1 MKDDRKEFVYML
13 FGIMVTN
20 FSNETQYV
28 TELAKAAQQYQTE
41 VCRFTPL
48 QIDVKAKEI
57 QGEIWDTDKESWES
71 KSVPLPDFVYDRS
84 FYGLTRETTEITEK
98 VNWLKEQSVFLGY
111 GLPSKWEIYKALKDH
126 PLLQA
131 FLPKT
136 VQIETAEDIW
146 KQMEDH
152 ERIVLKPSFGSRGT
166 GIYLLEKTDAGTSVT
181 ITKKTEIHKRLFQS
195 KSQLNKWVDRLLQRY
210 SYLCQPYLELAT
222 SKNEPFDLRILM
234 QKNKRNQWV
243 EKGRGIRLGQKNHIT
258 ANIAT
263 GGLFLPVTAFIQQ
276 YLNAIPLAAEQTIHH
291 ILRTLPEQVE
301 ATFHRLFELGI
312 DLGVDQNGKVW
323 ILDINSKPGRKIIE
337 VLYPNQYEQL
347 YHSPILYSQY
357 LAHSLLK
364 AGE

>member
-1 MKDDRKEFVYML
+1 ML
-13 FGIMVTN
+13 FGIMTTN
-20 FSNETQYV
+20 FSNEQQYV
-28 TELAKAAQQYQTE
+28 TELAKAAQQHQVE
-41 VCRFTPL
+41 VCRFSPL
-48 QIDVKAKEI
+48 QIDIKTKEI
-57 QGEIWDTDKESWES
+57 QAEIWDSEKESWMN
-71 KSVPLPDFVYDRS
+71 KTVPLPDFVYDRS

-98 VNWLKEQSVFLGY
+98 VNWLKKQSVFLGY
-111 GLPSKWEIYKALKDH
+111 GLPSKWDVYKALKDH

-136 VQIETAEDIW
+136 VQIETAEDMW
-146 KQMEDH
+146 TQLAEH
-152 ERIVLKPSFGSRGT
+152 ERIVLKPSFGARGT
-166 GIYLLEKTDAGTSVT
+166 GIYLLERTDAGTNVT
-181 ITKKTEIHKRLFQS
+181 MTKKTETYKRLFQS

-222 SKNEPFDLRILM
+222 AQNEPFDFRILM
-234 QKNKRNQWV
+234 QKDKRNQWV
-243 EKGRGIRLGQKNHIT
+243 EKGRGIRLGQKDHIT

-263 GGLFLPVTAFIQQ
+263 GGLFLPITAFLQQ
-276 YLNAIPLAAEQTIHH
+276 YRDVLPLAAEQTIHH

-312 DLGVDQNGKVW
+312 DLGVDRSGQVW
-323 ILDINSKPGRKIIE
+323 ILDINSKPGRKMIE
-337 VLYPNQYEQL
+337 VLYPDQYDRL